1 MKAERLSALDVA
13 FLCLED
19 TGPMHLGAVVVFDAT
34 PGFRPGRVAGLL
46 AARAQSVTQLR
57 RRIRP
62 TWIPPGGARW
72 VEDQEFDAGSH
83 ILRHQLRSGSSED
96 LAALSG
102 QLMAEPL
109 DLSRPPWQLH
119 IVTGLAGG
127 RFAVVAK
134 FHHALCDA
142 YGAFRLSRALL
153 DDPDGRQSVT
163 GTAERSGNG
172 WPGIPGRI
180 ITATVNAATK
190 ATSETLT
197 AVSIAS
203 SVVGRIRIAPA
214 SPLLTGTPAG
224 RRVILAQVDMTTLR
238 RAREQH
244 GGTVHDILLAIIS
257 GALRHWLA
265 TRGEKI
271 DKLVLR
277 ALVPTSQR
285 RKSNMDT
292 GGNMLSGYLC
302 DLPVN
307 EPDPAKRLH
316 HLRASMDRNKA
327 AGARTG
333 AGALPVLADAVPPAV
348 HRIVTP
354 VVGRA
359 AGWLF
364 DLLVTTVPLSSAQLR
379 LGGHPLRELYPLAP
393 LARGQALAI
402 ALSRQNDN
410 VYIGFHADS
419 GALPDMD
426 KLAEAVAVAT
436 TELADTATD
445 RSGSVS
451 GRTVASGR
459 PAVSGRPVV
468 SGRAA
473 ARAASPTSAGP
484 RRRAVA
490 AVPAQPARATK
501 SRLR

>member
-19 TGPMHLGAVVVFDAT
+19 TAPMHLGAVVAFDAT
-34 PGFRPGRVAGLL
+34 PTFRPGRVAGLL
-46 AARAQSVTQLR
+46 AARAQSVAQLR

-62 TWIPPGGARW
+62 TWFPPGGACW
-72 VEDQEFDAGSH
+72 IEDPAFNPANH
-83 ILRHQLRSGSSED
+83 ILRHQLRSGTTED

-119 IVTGLAGG
+119 VVTGLAGG
-127 RFAVVAK
+127 RFAIVAK

-153 DDPDGRQSVT
+153 DDADDRQSV
-163 GTAERSGNG
+163 ASASDRSDNR
-172 WPGIPGRI
+172 WTGIPSQI
-180 ITATVNAATK
+180 ITATINATTK

-203 SVVGRIRIAPA
+203 SVVGNIRIAPT
-214 SPLLTGTPAG
+214 SPLLTGSRAG
-224 RRVILAQVDMTTLR
+224 HRVILAEVDMTTLR

-244 GGTVHDILLAIIS
+244 GGTVHDVLLAVIS

-271 DKLVLR
+271 DQLRLR
-277 ALVPTSQR
+277 ALIPTSQR

-307 EPDPAKRLH
+307 EPDPAKRLYQV
-316 HLRASMDRNKA
+316 RASMDRNKA
-327 AGARTG
+327 AGTRTG

-348 HRIVTP
+348 HRIATP
-354 VVGRA
+354 LVGRW

-364 DLLVTTVPLSSAQLR
+364 DLLVTTVPLSSSQLR
-379 LGGHPLRELYPLAP
+379 LGGHRLRELYPLAP
-393 LARGQALAI
+393 LAHGQALAI
-402 ALSRQNDN
+402 ALSRNNDS
-410 VYIGFHADS
+410 VYIGFQADS
-419 GALPDMD
+419 GALPDID
-426 KLAEAVAVAT
+426 KLAEALAVAT
-436 TELADTATD
+436 TELADAVTD
-445 RSGSVS
+445 RSRS
-451 GRTVASGR
+451 ASG
-459 PAVSGRPVV
+459 PMV
-468 SGRAA
+468 
-473 ARAASPTSAGP
+473 ARAASPTSAG
-484 RRRAVA
+484 RRPAGPAVSK
-490 AVPAQPARATK
+490 QPARTTK
-501 SRLR
+501 SRQR